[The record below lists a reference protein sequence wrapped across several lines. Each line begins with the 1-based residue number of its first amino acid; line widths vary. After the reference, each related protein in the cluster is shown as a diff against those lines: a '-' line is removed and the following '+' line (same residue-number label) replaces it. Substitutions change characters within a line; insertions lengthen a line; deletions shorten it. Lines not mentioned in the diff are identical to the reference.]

1 VEGENGYFRRNH
13 LVPVPQVGNLE
24 ELNALLL
31 QGAIEDERRL
41 ISGRPQSIGEAMQ
54 LEREHLLPLTREGFD
69 LAGVHF
75 PGVDASACAKV
86 LTNFYS
92 VPAPVGSQV
101 QAKVYAAYVEFWQ
114 EGRCIARHERCFGRQ
129 QKVLDLEHY
138 LEVLSK
144 KPGAFAGST
153 ALEQWRAQ
161 GRWTVSHDR
170 YWEALK
176 QRQGKQEG
184 TRAMIELLLLGR
196 DYGYPA
202 LQRSLVQALACGC
215 SDVSAV
221 RLLLKGQSALPPRA
235 AEVIEIGALQRYER
249 PQPTLRNYD
258 QLLGERTAQVLQ

>member
-1 VEGENGYFRRNH
+1 MGS
-13 LVPVPQVGNLE
+13 LA
-24 ELNALLL
+24 ELNTRLL
-31 QGAIEDERRL
+31 QAAIADERRVL
-41 ISGRPQSIGEAMQ
+41 SGRTQSIGEALQ
-54 LEREHLLPLTREGFD
+54 LEREHLLPLACEGFD

-75 PGVDASACAKV
+75 PQVDARACAKV

-92 VPAPVGSQV
+92 VPAPVGSEV

-129 QKVLDLEHY
+129 QKVLNLEHY
-138 LEVLSK
+138 LQVLSK

-196 DYGYPA
+196 ECGYPA
-202 LQRSLVQALACGC
+202 LHQALVQALECGC
-215 SDVSAV
+215 SDVGAV
-221 RLLLKGQSALPPRA
+221 RLLLKEHSTPPRRSA
-235 AEVIEIGALQRYER
+235 QVIEIGALRRYER
-249 PQPTLRNYD
+249 PLPTLRNYD
-258 QLLGERTAQVLQ
+258 QLLGERAAQVRP